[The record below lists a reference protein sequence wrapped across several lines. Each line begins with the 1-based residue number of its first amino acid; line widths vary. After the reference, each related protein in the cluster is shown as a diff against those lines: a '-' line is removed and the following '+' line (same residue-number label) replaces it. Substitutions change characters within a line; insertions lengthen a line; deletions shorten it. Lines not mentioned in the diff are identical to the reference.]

1 MLKTSSLQFA
11 YDAQNRFQFPDIEA
25 NPSKHLLI
33 IGGSGKGKT
42 TLLHLIA
49 GLLRPTSG
57 KIEVGDTDISRLSTK
72 ELDAFR
78 GKHIGIVFQKSHFV
92 ASLNVK
98 DNLLLAQYL
107 AGESQDL
114 KRVKLLLER
123 LNLGNKLNKKTS
135 ELSQGEQQRVAIAR
149 ALLNRPDV
157 ILADE
162 PTAALD
168 DANCFEVIELLKEQ
182 TLEAKASLVIVTHDQ
197 RLKDIFIGN
206 VVEL

>member
-11 YDAQNRFQFPDIEA
+11 YDAHNRFQFPDIEA
-25 NPSKHLLI
+25 AQSEHLLI
-33 IGGSGKGKT
+33 IGDSGKGKT
-42 TLLHLIA
+42 TFLHLIA

-57 KIEVGDTDISRLSTK
+57 KVEVGNTDITQLSTK
-72 ELDAFR
+72 QLDRFR

-107 AGESQDL
+107 AAESQDL
-114 KRVKLLLER
+114 NRIKHLLER
-123 LNLGNKLNKKTS
+123 LNLVSKLNNKTS

-168 DANCFEVIELLKEQ
+168 DTNCFEVIELLKEQ
-182 TLEAKASLVIVTHDQ
+182 ALEAKASLVIVTHDQ
-197 RLKDIFIGN
+197 RLKEVFGGGI
-206 VVEL
+206 VSL

>member
-1 MLKTSSLQFA
+1 MLKTSVLQFA
-11 YDAQNRFQFPDIEA
+11 YDSSNRFEFPGIEA
-25 NPSKHLLI
+25 NKSAHLLI

-42 TLLHLIA
+42 TLLHLLG
-49 GLLRPTSG
+49 GLLRPSTG
-57 KIEVGDTDISRLSTK
+57 KIEVENTDITQLSTK
-72 ELDAFR
+72 ELDRFR

-107 AGESQDL
+107 AGERQDL
-114 KRVKLLLER
+114 KRAKHLLER
-123 LNLGNKLNKKTS
+123 LNLGGKLNNKTS

-149 ALLNRPDV
+149 ALLNKPSI

-168 DANCFEVIELLKEQ
+168 DANCFEVIDLLKEQ
-182 TLEAKASLVIVTHDQ
+182 ALEVEASLIIVTHDQ
-197 RLKDIFIGN
+197 RLKDVFGERIL
-206 VVEL
+206 EL

>member
-1 MLKTSSLQFA
+1 MLKTSSLQFE
-11 YDAQNRFQFPDIEA
+11 YDTRNHFQFPDIEA
-25 NPSKHLLI
+25 NKSTHLLI

-42 TLLHLIA
+42 TFLHLIA

-57 KIEVGDTDISRLSTK
+57 KIEVGDTDLTQLSTRQ
-72 ELDAFR
+72 LDKFR

-92 ASLNVK
+92 TSLNVK

-107 AGESQDL
+107 AGESQDIERVKHLL
-114 KRVKLLLER
+114 KRLHLSS
-123 LNLGNKLNKKTS
+123 KLNNKTS

-149 ALLNRPDV
+149 ALLNRPAI

-168 DANCFEVIELLKEQ
+168 DANCFEVIDLLKEQ
-182 TLEAKASLVIVTHDQ
+182 ASEANATLIIVTHDQ
-197 RLKDIFIGN
+197 RLKEVFSEQIEI
-206 VVEL
+206 